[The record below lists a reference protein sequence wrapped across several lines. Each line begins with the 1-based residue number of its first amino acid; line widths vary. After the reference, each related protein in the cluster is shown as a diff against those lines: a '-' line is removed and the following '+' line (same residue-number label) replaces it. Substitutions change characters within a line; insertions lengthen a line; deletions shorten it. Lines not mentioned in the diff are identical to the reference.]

1 MTRVIGGLVLFDQR
15 MQMSHANNS
24 SILQSAFAWCRR
36 FGLML
41 AAVVIALLIRENY
54 PFSHNPMY
62 SKFDP
67 YTYFLHVTDENDKV
81 LFFREEFGF
90 SAIRLKKVFS
100 KIFKEVR
107 KDPTTANLS
116 REEHWRIAGERTL
129 EQYHRQR
136 RPRTAQPTSY
146 SILKLVRTDIELGEE
161 KVESEVRV
169 IADINVPR
177 EQSL

>member
-1 MTRVIGGLVLFDQR
+1 MFDR
-15 MQMSHANNS
+15 LHSC
-24 SILQSAFAWCRR
+24 LKSAVPWLKR

-41 AAVVIALLIRENY
+41 LAVVISLLVRENY

-100 KIFKEVR
+100 TKFKLVR
-107 KDPTTANLS
+107 KNPETAGLS
-116 REEHWRIAGERTL
+116 RDEHLRIAGEGTL
-129 EQYHRQR
+129 QQYHRQR
-136 RPRTAQPTSY
+136 HPRTDNPTQY
-146 SILKLVRTDIELGEE
+146 QTLKLVRTDIALGDGKVDE
-161 KVESEVRV
+161 KVTV
-169 IADINVPR
+169 IAQIDGGPA
-177 EQSL
+177 Q